1 MYFLVHR
8 NKWDFRQCSGLK
20 TYRNQK
26 FKSRC
31 AGWGKEPFPAVLVI
45 DETGGMVYG
54 MCEMCLR
61 FSRREKDMVQILES
75 PLHWLP
81 SPNNDQRSR
90 RSPMWSESVPTG
102 FGLCHLRGTL
112 HGKTGMPGTSA
123 CPGLKNTASFSINC
137 LCASDQPW
145 AQTLWAMFYKALKK
159 PMLALRTGRHALLG
173 WRTAGR

>member
-8 NKWDFRQCSGLK
+8 NKWILGNVVDLK
-20 TYRNQK
+20 HTEIK

-45 DETGGMVYG
+45 DETEEWCMGCVK
-54 MCEMCLR
+54 CLR
-61 FSRREKDMVQILES
+61 FSGREEDIVQILKS

-90 RSPMWSESVPTG
+90 HSPMWSESVPTG

-112 HGKTGMPGTSA
+112 CHGKTGMPGTSA

-145 AQTLWAMFYKALKK
+145 AQTLWAMSHKALKK
-159 PMLALRTGRHALLG
+159 TMLALRTGRRALLG